1 MVIVYIQQSL
11 TTYRQ
16 ALLLK
21 NKLTKFTASRPPF
34 VLSETI

>member
-1 MVIVYIQQSL
+1 MIIVYKQQSL
-11 TTYRQ
+11 TTNRQ

>member
-1 MVIVYIQQSL
+1 MLCAYKQQSL
-11 TTYRQ
+11 TTNRQ